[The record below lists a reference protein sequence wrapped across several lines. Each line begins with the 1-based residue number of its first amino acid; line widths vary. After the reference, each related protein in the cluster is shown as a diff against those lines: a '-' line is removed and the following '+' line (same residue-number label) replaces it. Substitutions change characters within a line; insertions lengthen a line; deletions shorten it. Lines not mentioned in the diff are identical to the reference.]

1 MPNRD
6 QVPEDAHQCHF
17 CTDFAYFSQIR
28 CSKCN
33 ICYCIWH
40 NVHCGCSVPAVQLVY
55 RFSVKELRDM
65 KAKIAAAVQQ
75 DQLKALRAVE
85 LSALEVFHVE

>member
-1 MPNRD
+1 M
-6 QVPEDAHQCHF
+6 EDAHQCNF

-40 NVHCGCSVPAVQLVY
+40 NVHCGCNVPAVQLVY
-55 RFSVKELRDM
+55 RFSSQEIKDL
-65 KAKIAAAVQQ
+65 KAKIAAAVQL
-75 DQLKALRAVE
+75 DKDRLKALRAVPP
-85 LSALEVFHVE
+85 SAMGAATAF